1 MKHLVGKLVTEKVP
15 FMGDEVEVK
24 KLTVGEVMGLQK
36 VIEKAA
42 KSKDEQ
48 AQLKLLCD
56 VIKIAVVGAEEL
68 TDEDF
73 NTFPIQELT
82 GLSEQIMR
90 LSGLGGTEGN

>member
-56 VIKIAVVGAEEL
+56 VIKIAVIGAEEL

>member
-1 MKHLVGKLVTEKVP
+1 MKHLVGKTVTEKVP

-42 KSKDEQ
+42 KSKDES

-56 VIKIAVVGAEEL
+56 VIKIAVIGAEEL

-73 NTFPIQELT
+73 NTFPVKELT
-82 GLSEQIMR
+82 GLSENIMR
-90 LSGLGGTEGN
+90 LSGLGSTEGN